1 MRKSRA
7 LVVASVAA
15 VLAAMVGAIA
25 LRDAARPE
33 SAPMSPQAIDDRPS
47 SPGQARGSAVGS
59 AELNEITQSAV
70 ASERSVVPETA
81 AATPLKSSIPTRAES
96 TAGSRASGRWKFLPS
111 ADAPSAD
118 WRARIEDLRERR
130 GVVALEALIEA
141 IPQREDR
148 AHLLAAAAT
157 ALASLGQDAR
167 LAFDDLLS
175 SSEPR
180 DVRLAAFNAFAYAFP
195 AERGPIL
202 VAWSQDADRVIQ
214 QKAIAMQAA
223 LR

>member
-1 MRKSRA
+1 MA
-7 LVVASVAA
+7 
-15 VLAAMVGAIA
+15 
-25 LRDAARPE
+25 
-33 SAPMSPQAIDDRPS
+33 PQAITDQAT
-47 SPGQARGSAVGS
+47 SPEQARGSAVGS
-59 AELNEITQSAV
+59 AALNSITQPAV
-70 ASERSVVPETA
+70 AGEQSVAPVTA
-81 AATPLKSSIPTRAES
+81 AATPLKSSFPTQAES
-96 TAGSRASGRWKFLPS
+96 TAGSRASGRWKFIPS

-130 GVVALEALIEA
+130 SVVALEALIEA

-148 AHLLAAAAT
+148 PHLLAAAAT

-175 SSEPR
+175 SNEPR

-202 VAWSQDADRVIQ
+202 VSWSQDADRVIQ